1 MHGTDLHWL
10 PENPS
15 WAEQLAEVTARGA
28 GKANWSDF
36 VPLARSRL
44 SAMQTIQL
52 DRRAARAT
60 VDRSAEGLGKPIRLA
75 VLASS
80 TVDQLL
86 PAIRVGGL
94 RRSIPIEIYTPHYGQ
109 YAQELLDTTAEL
121 SRFAPD
127 AILFALDARHL
138 LQGIDPSMPADAVR
152 DTLTKVLDRL
162 SSQWAIARQICGGQ
176 ILQNIPLPVFLPLIG
191 NNEHRLAGSPLAALR
206 DFVSMLRHA
215 ADAAAVD
222 LIALDDQVVTSGL
235 TAWHDPALWHRA
247 KQEIHPQ
254 AAPLYGDLVAR
265 LIAAA
270 QGQSKKCLVLD
281 LDNTLWGGVIG
292 DDGLAGIK
300 LGQGSARG
308 EAHLAFQHY
317 AKDLAARGVIL
328 AVCSKND
335 EANALEPFLS
345 HPEMALKRTD
355 IACFVANW
363 TDKAS
368 NLRDIA
374 RRLNIGIDSLV
385 FVDDNPAERAIIRRE
400 LPTVAVPELPEDPT
414 SYAEAVASAGYFEAV
429 RVTAEDSQ
437 RAQQYQHNV
446 ARESLLTSA
455 TDMAGYLRSLSMR
468 AVWSGFGQ
476 TGLAR
481 IVQLIN
487 KTNQFNLTTRRVSET
502 EVQALIDDP
511 AALTLQI
518 RLIDQFGDN
527 GIIAIVSGQLERP
540 TLTVRL
546 DTWLMSCRV
555 LGRGMETE
563 TLNLVAAEAIRLGA
577 QTLVGT
583 YRPTAKNGMV
593 RDHYERLGF
602 TQLTRDADDQT
613 TWTLDLANYVPRETF
628 ITSRQ
633 LSADIPALTAA

>member
-1 MHGTDLHWL
+1 MSIGL
-10 PENPS
+10 
-15 WAEQLAEVTARGA
+15 QV
-28 GKANWSDF
+28 
-36 VPLARSRL
+36 SR
-44 SAMQTIQL
+44 
-52 DRRAARAT
+52 
-60 VDRSAEGLGKPIRLA
+60 
-75 VLASS
+75 
-80 TVDQLL
+80 
-86 PAIRVGGL
+86 
-94 RRSIPIEIYTPHYGQ
+94 
-109 YAQELLDTTAEL
+109 
-121 SRFAPD
+121 
-127 AILFALDARHL
+127 
-138 LQGIDPSMPADAVR
+138 
-152 DTLTKVLDRL
+152 
-162 SSQWAIARQICGGQ
+162 
-176 ILQNIPLPVFLPLIG
+176 
-191 NNEHRLAGSPLAALR
+191 LAALR
-206 DFVSMLRHA
+206 EFVSMLRQA
-215 ADAAAVD
+215 ADAAGVD
-222 LIALDDQVVTSGL
+222 LIALDDQVAASGL

-254 AAPLYGDLVAR
+254 AAPLYGDIIAR

-292 DDGLAGIK
+292 DDGIAGIK
-300 LGQGSARG
+300 IGQGSARG

-317 AKDLAARGVIL
+317 VKELAARGVIL

-335 EANALEPFLS
+335 ETNALEPFLS

-363 TDKAS
+363 TDKAT

-400 LPTVAVPELPEDPT
+400 LPMVAVPELPDDPT
-414 SYAEAVASAGYFEAV
+414 FYAETVASAGYFETV

-437 RAQQYQHNV
+437 RAHQYQQNA

-468 AVWSGFGQ
+468 AVWSGFDR

-527 GIIAIVSGQLERP
+527 GIVTIVSGQLER
-540 TLTVRL
+540 TTVTIRL

-577 QTLVGT
+577 QTLVGL
-583 YRPTAKNGMV
+583 YRPSAKKWHG
-593 RDHYERLGF
+593 
-602 TQLTRDADDQT
+602 
-613 TWTLDLANYVPRETF
+613 
-628 ITSRQ
+628 SRP
-633 LSADIPALTAA
+633 L